1 MYSNVWPE
9 ARIVENL
16 FVCEGITS
24 TPLTNVDESWAT
36 ERVPSTPRITVKS
49 LVFDVDFALTLINSL
64 STCKK
69 SPVLIPVKFATDNVV
84 AVFVIAESIVK
95 LTPLTNGVKLPEIF
109 SEAREVSCPNEFK
122 LYL

>member
-1 MYSNVWPE
+1 M
-9 ARIVENL
+9 
-16 FVCEGITS
+16 
-24 TPLTNVDESWAT
+24 
-36 ERVPSTPRITVKS
+36 
-49 LVFDVDFALTLINSL
+49 
-64 STCKK
+64 
-69 SPVLIPVKFATDNVV
+69 LIPVKFATDNVV